1 MANRRPDDATRLRF
15 QEYLPTLDAY
25 FAERTAQLRREQEE
39 FLEQERLK
47 RRRTLDRL
55 LEEQGLSKDK
65 QGSPPA
71 AGAEALPPSRH
82 ASLAELRVAFTGT
95 LGLTRREAVDLAEAA
110 GAIVPIEG
118 LRSWPRRPV
127 TTLPCMW
134 LPVWSHR
141 IRAEITAAWARRLAL
156 V

>member
-1 MANRRPDDATRLRF
+1 MFSTTPV
-15 QEYLPTLDAY
+15 P
-25 FAERTAQLRREQEE
+25 AQLRREQEE

-71 AGAEALPPSRH
+71 AGAKALPPSRH

-95 LGLTRREAVDLAEAA
+95 LGLTRREAEDLAEAA

-127 TTLPCMW
+127 PHCLACGC
-134 LPVWSHR
+134 LWSNR
-141 IRAEITAAWARRLAL
+141 TRAEITAAWARRVAL

>member
-15 QEYLPTLDAY
+15 REYLPTLDAY
-25 FAERTAQLRREQEE
+25 FAERTAQLQREQEE

-65 QGSPPA
+65 QESPPA
-71 AGAEALPPSRH
+71 AGAEALPSRH

-141 IRAEITAAWARRLAL
+141 TRAEITAAWASGSCMRS
-156 V
+156 